1 MRKHH
6 RLRDSRWARRRRL
19 RQPLGDRCATKQIF
33 KFAPGASAPAATLD
47 DPNGVPVAVAVDA
60 TSKTVYVTD
69 YQNSADSHILEEVYA
84 NGSTTPTATLTDPE
98 ARNGGYDAVDDHGN
112 LYVTFMTESNKAKVD
127 RWIGGTGDPQYLHL
141 GSISGGGIATT
152 ADGALAV
159 CDPFDFRCGV
169 FERGA
174 TTMSHVFAHMG
185 RRMRG
190 PSNKPPWLQ
199 PDTLALDRDERV
211 AYVAA
216 ETLSTWRYPGLP
228 NRRNHLPLS
237 EIRVPGLAGQGIAVG
252 PAAEPGSPY

>member
-1 MRKHH
+1 
-6 RLRDSRWARRRRL
+6 L
-19 RQPLGDRCATKQIF
+19 
-33 KFAPGASAPAATLD
+33 
-47 DPNGVPVAVAVDA
+47 
-60 TSKTVYVTD
+60 
-69 YQNSADSHILEEVYA
+69 
-84 NGSTTPTATLTDPE
+84 
-98 ARNGGYDAVDDHGN
+98 
-112 LYVTFMTESNKAKVD
+112 
-127 RWIGGTGDPQYLHL
+127 
-141 GSISGGGIATT
+141 ISGGGIATT

-199 PDTLALDRDERV
+199 PDTLALDRDEHV

-252 PAAEPGSPY
+252 PAAAPGSPY